1 MRLLAAVIMLVTSL
15 LAVQASAEDPL
26 DIRLLNGGYSG
37 TTGTALLGIEVAMPK
52 GWHTYWKTAGEG
64 GFPPEID
71 TSESSNIRSFDLA
84 WPAPERIETAAVP
97 GEPSLQTNGYMDRAV
112 LPVLVK
118 PADPAKDVVVKL
130 SLRLY
135 ACKDYCAAFERNLEA
150 TIKPSAVSASDQR
163 KIAEWLRK
171 VPRASS
177 ETLAVEPPKALD
189 DGRLS
194 VTVTSTYPLTNTWL
208 HVSNADNTPYTVEA
222 HPTDPNRAVFLV
234 APQDRSFA
242 KSRTLEFVATANG
255 RAATE
260 TYDRPV
266 ADTPLSWSIILTA
279 FLGGLILNIMP
290 CVFPVLSLK
299 LMALTTGNARAARIG
314 FAASSLGIV
323 GSFVLLGG
331 VLAAMKVAGAEIGWG
346 IQFQS
351 PAFLA
356 AMMAVTLAF
365 ALGTAGLFEIAL
377 PPSLAT
383 SATRLTDGHG
393 FGASLAQ
400 GFVATLLA
408 TPCSAPFVGTAV
420 GFALAGGIL
429 SILTVFAAMGV
440 GMALPYLLVAVTPG
454 LSRLLPKPGR
464 WMQRVKLALSIGL
477 FATAGWLCV
486 TLASVWDDAVAVAG
500 LFLSAGVVLGAV
512 YSRIVRGK
520 SGRHALVILSA
531 LAFSAPGI
539 VERLPSAKVDGVA
552 WQGFRP
558 DEIHKLVEDG
568 KTVLVYVTADW
579 CITCKVNDR
588 TTWSSPS
595 TIEAV
600 NASTVPMKADWT
612 RPDPAISSFLKANG
626 RYGIPF
632 TVIYGPGRRKG
643 VVLPEILTPETIK
656 KALNS

>member
-15 LAVQASAEDPL
+15 LAVQARAEDPL

-97 GEPSLQTNGYMDRAV
+97 GEPALQTNGYMDRAV
-112 LPVLVK
+112 LPILVK
-118 PADPAKDVVVKL
+118 PADPAKDVAVKL

-135 ACKDYCAAFERNLEA
+135 ACKDYCAAFERKLET
-150 TIKPSAVSASDQR
+150 TIKPASASASDQR

-177 ETLAVEPPKALD
+177 ATLAVEPPEALD

-194 VTVTSTYPLTNTWL
+194 VTVTSTSPLTNPWL
-208 HVSNADNTPYTVEA
+208 HVSNADNTPYTVEVQSI
-222 HPTDPNRAVFLV
+222 DPNRALFLV

-242 KSRTLEFVATANG
+242 KSRTLEFVATADG
-255 RAATE
+255 HAATE

-266 ADTPLSWSIILTA
+266 ADAPLSWGIILTA
-279 FLGGLILNIMP
+279 FLGGLILNVMP

-299 LMALTTGNARAARIG
+299 LMALTSGNVRAARIG

-331 VLAAMKVAGAEIGWG
+331 ALAAMKAAGTEIGWG

-351 PAFLA
+351 PVFLA
-356 AMMAVTLAF
+356 TMTAVVLAF

-377 PPSLAT
+377 PHAV
-383 SATRLTDGHG
+383 ATRATQLTHGHG

-420 GFALAGGIL
+420 GFALAGSTW
-429 SILTVFAAMGV
+429 SILAVFAAMGV
-440 GMALPYLLVAVTPG
+440 GMAAPYLLVSVTPG
-454 LSRLLPKPGR
+454 LSKVVPKPGA
-464 WMQRVKLALSIGL
+464 WMGRVRSTLSVAL
-477 FATAGWLCV
+477 FATAGWLV
-486 TLASVWDDAVAVAG
+486 MMLSSTIGDTVVFSILTLAAIV
-500 LFLSAGVVLGAV
+500 GAV
-512 YSRIVRGK
+512 VGWAQRSEMAILA
-520 SGRHALVILSA
+520 ALVFVL
-531 LAFSAPGI
+531 PGI
-539 VERLPSAKVDGVA
+539 IGSVPSGNSDGIA
-552 WQGFRP
+552 WQSFRP
-558 DEIHKLVEDG
+558 GKIQGLVDQG

-588 TTWSSPS
+588 TTWNEPS
-595 TIEAV
+595 TVEEV
-600 NASTVPMKADWT
+600 NQKAIPMKADWT
-612 RPDPAISSFLKANG
+612 RPDPAISSFLKQHG
-626 RYGIPF
+626 RFGIPF
-632 TVIYGPGRRKG
+632 TVIYGPGRNG
-643 VVLPEILTPETIK
+643 TVLPEILTPEEVE